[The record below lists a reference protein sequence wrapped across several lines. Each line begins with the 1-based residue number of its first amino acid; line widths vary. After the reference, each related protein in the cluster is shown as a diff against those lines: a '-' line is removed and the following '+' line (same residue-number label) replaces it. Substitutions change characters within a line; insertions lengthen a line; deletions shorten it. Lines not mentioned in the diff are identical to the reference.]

1 MSDGSIV
8 ISTQIDDAQ
17 AQKEL
22 DQLNKRI
29 QKLEDKIYSKQ
40 QQQLPLVE
48 EAKRLGAELDAAK
61 AKLEEMR
68 GGGEFF
74 TSAQI
79 AEQEQLVSGMQKS
92 WDAVQSQVERYDRG
106 IEQVNIELGIA
117 KDRAGALGEQMIY
130 AATDTNVMSKAVAR
144 ADAVMDKFTKRV
156 KGLAK
161 RVFVFTVIAGALR
174 SLKSYISDAVSS
186 NDEAAAAIA
195 RLKGALL
202 TLAQP
207 IVNAVIPALTILLNI
222 LTKIVTAIA
231 SIVSWIFGS
240 SLKSSAAAAKAF
252 NNEADAIGSVGEAAK
267 ETQKNL
273 SGLDEINT
281 WQSDSGGSG
290 GGGGGGALSQEKI
303 KPNFDFSEMENTLS
317 EITRIVSIAALA
329 VGAVL
334 AFSGA
339 NIPLGIALMALG
351 AVGLV
356 SEAAL
361 NWGSTED
368 LVEIAISG
376 LEAIIGAAFLAIG
389 GLLAFSGA
397 NVPLGIAFLAAGAVT
412 VMSAIAL
419 NWENLNPIVKGVI
432 ADLEGAVGGAALAMG
447 ALLAFSGV
455 SLPLG
460 LAFLA
465 AGAVAIITAAK
476 LKWDEAPNK
485 TKAIAGT
492 ITSVVS
498 GALLAVGAL
507 LTFGGVNLPLGIAL
521 MAAGAIGLV
530 AATGLNWD
538 KTTKMIKTVL
548 SSILAIISGSLL
560 AVGVLLC
567 LTGAGLGLGLA
578 LIAAGIAGSFTA
590 WKIDNN
596 PVTNFVKKMANG
608 IINIINK
615 LVDWINSKLHISFDG
630 LTLMGKTIIPAFDK
644 QLLRVPHIPAL
655 ATGAVIPPNREFM
668 AVLGDQKS
676 GTNIETPER
685 LLRQIMREELG
696 NKGKGN
702 SYTVNAKANTR
713 VLFQVV
719 IDEAKREQVRTGRNP
734 FDLD

>member
-1 MSDGSIV
+1 MSDGTIIINTRV
-8 ISTQIDDAQ
+8 DDEQ
-17 AQKEL
+17 AAKDL
-22 DQLNKRI
+22 ARLNRKI
-29 QKLEDKIYSKQ
+29 QKLEDQIYTKRR
-40 QQQLPLVE
+40 QQLPIVE
-48 EAKRLGAELDAAK
+48 QSREMAATLDAAK
-61 AKLEEMR
+61 AKLAEMQS
-68 GGGEFF
+68 GKEFF
-74 TSAQI
+74 TTSQI
-79 AEQEQLVSGMQKS
+79 GEQATLVKQMQKE
-92 WDAVQSQVERYDRG
+92 WDSVQNKVEQYDRS
-106 IEQVNIELGIA
+106 IEKSNIELNLA
-117 KDRAGALGEQMIY
+117 NERAGAINEQMVH
-130 AATDTNVMSKAVAR
+130 AATDSGVMSQAVAR
-144 ADAVMDKFTKRV
+144 ADAAMEKFSRRV

-161 RVFVFTVIAGALR
+161 RVLVFTVIAGALR
-174 SLKSYISDAVSS
+174 GLKSYVVDVITA
-186 NDEAAAAIA
+186 NDEAAASIA
-195 RLKGALL
+195 QLKGALL

-207 IVNAVIPALTILLNI
+207 IVSAVIPALTILLNI

-231 SIVSWIFGS
+231 SIVSWLFGS
-240 SLKSSAAAAKAF
+240 TLKSSAAAAKAF
-252 NNEADAIGSVGEAAK
+252 NDETVAIEAVGDAAK

-290 GGGGGGALSQEKI
+290 GGGGGAASQEKI
-303 KPNFDFSEMENTLS
+303 KPSFDFSEMESALS

-334 AFSGA
+334 VFSGA

-351 AVGLV
+351 AAGLV

-368 LVEIAISG
+368 LVKIAISG
-376 LEAIIGAAFLAIG
+376 LEAIVGAAFLAIG

-465 AGAVAIITAAK
+465 AGALAVITAAK

-485 TKAIAGT
+485 TKAVAG
-492 ITSVVS
+492 IVTSVVS

-567 LTGAGLGLGLA
+567 LSGAGLGLGLA

-630 LTLMGKTIIPAFDK
+630 LTIAGKTIIPAFDK

-668 AVLGDQKS
+668 AVLGDQKQ
-676 GTNIETPER
+676 GTNIETPEN

-696 NKGKGN
+696 KRGGN
-702 SYTVNAKANTR
+702 SYSVNATANGR
-713 VLFQVV
+713 VLFRVI
-719 IDEAKREQVRTGRNP
+719 IDEAKQEKTRTGRNP
-734 FDLD
+734 FDLT